1 MMSMKTVLVF
11 LLGAGVGSVGMY
23 LGVKRH
29 FETLADEEI
38 ESVKE
43 YYKSDL
49 VKELKK
55 GAKTEEIDPEMPENE
70 ENTDKNDPT
79 DPSKEPDYQGIIQ
92 KLNYGEYS
100 KKEKAAEEKTDKPT
114 KKQGPFVISGDEFAG
129 DLRHEK
135 ITLTYF
141 EDDGVFFDEAEAEI
155 ISEGMEL
162 VGEENLGRFGEYEED
177 VLYVRNNDN
186 RTDYEVLLE
195 HMAYAESEYV
205 EREYEDD

>member
-1 MMSMKTVLVF
+1 MSMKTVMIF
-11 LLGAGVGSVGMY
+11 LLGAGIGSAATY
-23 LGVKRH
+23 LGVKKH

-43 YYKSDL
+43 YYKS
-49 VKELKK
+49 ELKK
-55 GAKTEEIDPEMPENE
+55 GVKTEEIDPEMPENE

-100 KKEKAAEEKTDKPT
+100 KKEKVEGKETDKPV

-135 ITLTYF
+135 VTLTYF
-141 EDDGVFFDEAEAEI
+141 EDDGVFFDESEAEI
-155 ISEGMEL
+155 VSTGMEL

-186 RTDYEVLLE
+186 VTDYEVLLE